1 MLIPIHLQEM
11 DVIRAPKAE
20 MDGRHTVIRL
30 DSCTPEKDVQQL
42 PPTSSKNETSTGE
55 WGRFLQFLTNQ
66 SEPIE
71 SVESALPLPR
81 NESPWKKFART
92 TTGHGFSRMVD
103 RDEPVLL
110 RIFWVLVVILLS
122 IGLFAAIFILT
133 YEALVL
139 QGLQREF
146 IIQHNDT
153 MLLPDIHI
161 CDTSLFNRT
170 ILQGR
175 YKNVHFQ
182 LSSIERKYMPFLN

>member
-1 MLIPIHLQEM
+1 MLIPIHLQETN
-11 DVIRAPKAE
+11 VIRVPKSE
-20 MDGRHTVIRL
+20 MDGRPTVIRL
-30 DSCTPEKDVQQL
+30 DGGASEKDIQQL
-42 PPTSSKNETSTGE
+42 PPASSKNETSKVE
-55 WGRFLQFLTNQ
+55 WGRFLQFLKHQ

-71 SVESALPLPR
+71 SSIESAVPLPR

-103 RDEPVLL
+103 RDEPLLL

-146 IIQHNDT
+146 IVQHNDT

-170 ILQGR
+170 ILQG
-175 YKNVHFQ
+175 Q
-182 LSSIERKYMPFLN
+182 